1 MTSIQFLIGKTLGK
15 YQVVEHLGHGGMAE
29 VYMGQQVKLDRRVAI
44 KVLHPFLAE
53 DEGFVTR
60 FQREARIVATLRHPN
75 IVQVY
80 DFDHNEEY
88 DIYYMVMEFIDGPTL
103 KEIMAEAPFAP
114 SKVGDI
120 GAAVADALGYAHRR
134 DMVHRDIKPAN
145 IMFTEDGEP
154 VLTDFGIARMMS
166 LSGLTASGAMVGTPA
181 YMAPEIATGQSA
193 SAASDIYSLG
203 VVLYEMATGR
213 QPFEAEIP
221 MGLVMKH
228 INDPVPPPSQFV
240 NLPPQFEDIILKSL
254 EKRPSA
260 RQGTAAEMASELR
273 QAVGLDTPSYGMDTS
288 PPPIGSGT
296 RPSRRQQEVEEP
308 LLRTWTGIQ
317 GVPDRA
323 QTRSRRRAR
332 PLVRL
337 LRTVFLTIFLV
348 VAGLGAW
355 TALGNSLPPAVEQ
368 FYQDVRAFA
377 SADEATV
384 TPTLAPTQT
393 PSPTP
398 TETVLEASPPL
409 TPTPDTCAYRAEV
422 LRVYRTPAEE
432 EVAPETTLIAY
443 VTLRNGGNCSWP
455 PGVRLA
461 FVRGR
466 QMNDLN
472 TIDLEPLQLTEQM
485 QVLLPLYAPGEA
497 GTYESVWEVQLPGG
511 RSISGEIVLTVEV
524 DAEAAVTTPTPTPEP
539 ESTATPLPAER
550 LTLVEPELLTWS
562 LDEERDLWT
571 GELGIEATGGSG
583 EYRFYRESI
592 RADTEIEDGTLEFTW
607 EACRDL
613 PLRIIVTSGEEVEVW
628 QGLIPFPD
636 PEACAP

>member
-1 MTSIQFLIGKTLGK
+1 VTSIQFLIGKTLGK

-29 VYMGQQVKLDRRVAI
+29 VYMGQQEKLDRRVAI

-103 KEIMAEAPFAP
+103 KEVMSEAPFAP
-114 SKVGDI
+114 SKVGAI

-145 IMFTEDGEP
+145 VMFTEEGEP

-166 LSGLTASGAMVGTPA
+166 LTGLTASGAMVGTPA

-228 INDPVPPPSQFV
+228 INDPVPPPSQFA
-240 NLPPQFEDIILKSL
+240 NLPPQLEDIILKSL

-260 RQGTAAEMASELR
+260 RHATAAEMGSELR
-273 QAVGLDTPSYGMDTS
+273 QAMGLDTPSYGIDAS
-288 PPPIGSGT
+288 PPPVGST
-296 RPSRRQQEVEEP
+296 ARRRDQQEAEEP
-308 LLRTWTGIQ
+308 LLRTWTGIEQ
-317 GVPDRA
+317 VPDRA
-323 QTRSRRRAR
+323 ETSSRRRPR
-332 PLVRL
+332 PLVRV
-337 LRTVFLTIFLV
+337 LRTLLLTIFLIGI
-348 VAGLGAW
+348 GLGAW
-355 TALGNSLPPAVEQ
+355 TALGNSLPPVVEQ
-368 FYQDVRAFA
+368 FFQNVTAFA
-377 SADEATV
+377 SPEETTV
-384 TPTLAPTQT
+384 TPTLTATPS

-398 TETVLEASPPL
+398 TETALEASPPL
-409 TPTPDTCAYRAEV
+409 TPTPDTCTYRAEV

-443 VTLRNGGNCSWP
+443 LTLRNGGNCTWP
-455 PGVRLA
+455 DGVRLA
-461 FVRGR
+461 FVRGE

-472 TIDLEPLQLTEQM
+472 SIDLESLVVDEQM
-485 QVLLPLYAPGEA
+485 QVLLPLYAPAEP
-497 GTYESVWEVQLPGG
+497 GTYESAWEVQLPDGQ
-511 RSISGEIVLTVEV
+511 SISGEISLTVEV
-524 DAEAAVTTPTPTPEP
+524 DAEIAGTTPTPSPEA
-539 ESTATPLPAER
+539 ESTTTPLPVEP
-550 LTLVEPELLTWS
+550 LTLTEPELLAWS
-562 LDEERDLWT
+562 LDEEQDLWT
-571 GELGIEATGGSG
+571 GEVAIEATGGTG

-592 RADTEIEDGTLEFTW
+592 SADTEIEDGTASFTW

-628 QGLIPFPD
+628 EGTVPFPD